1 MNEWGFAGEI
11 KSWWDAMV
19 AAEPSLGL
27 GRVTIEESPEGLHAR
42 ADLTLRD
49 TADRPLLIIE
59 LRLPDHPD
67 SDPLAMDNI
76 ANAMMKAMSAGA
88 RWSATSDAHFFRLLD
103 HRNFAV
109 PLLERAVPVSP
120 LTTFATRAS
129 LDVVSQ
135 RQSIR
140 EAWEDLLRRL
150 APVLTDRQTAPKVAP
165 DEFFI
170 ESLRASLA
178 RPFAEIRDALDARRA
193 SDAAFQESLI
203 VWMVGEQGWTHDAN
217 AFHTEVERV
226 ARVVTYVFVT
236 RLLFYGALRRAR
248 ANLPQ
253 IELPASGDP
262 TSSHIALEG
271 LFTHAREATGDY
283 ATVFVTDDV
292 SRWALISAGAGRA
305 WIRVLQV
312 LEHFALESLGFDVL
326 GRLFERLIDPEE
338 RYEWGQ
344 HYTSPDV
351 VDLMLSAALPTGDGA
366 VMDPAS
372 GGGTFLVRAY
382 ARKKA
387 FVPKLEHN
395 DRLAEIVGFDVSA
408 FAASVSTINLASQD
422 LSSDANYPQVAASSF
437 FRVTPERPFITL
449 PDAGNHEQ
457 ARLVPPLTAVVCNPP
472 YIRFDLIG
480 DARLTEA
487 NASYRIDAPH
497 RSQLRHRFNYHLFF
511 WYHAA
516 RFLAPQGR
524 MAFITS
530 GEWYDSDYGVQLQS
544 WLLDNFHVE
553 LVLES
558 MAEPWF
564 SEARVGTVV
573 LVARKLQS
581 GEDPSD
587 LPVRFVTLRQ
597 PLSTLY
603 ATDTSDD
610 TLRLLAVDA
619 LRDRLMSLTG
629 SAEGNDLDHV
639 VVSQGTLVG
648 EGSNDEGVYVGAA
661 WRSRYLRSP
670 GYARTLIG
678 RDNFVE
684 LGEIA
689 TAKLGAKTGSDG
701 FFFAKAVPGAS
712 GAKQRIQGLKGW
724 EGDLDRSNLALALQN
739 PRDLDHGNGRRF
751 VVPRRGLP
759 SRYLAPSPRTR
770 DSGLAQYIAYAELH
784 RVHEQRLVRDNASTQ
799 WFRSKRELITSRW
812 ALPYNSAYDYFAAD
826 NAIGAILNGRFVGVD
841 AKADVDADLLGAVLN
856 STFSLMSRLLVGV
869 ATGNEGAYDVGPPA
883 ARMLRVPDPR
893 KFTSEGGARVKLVLD
908 EIREADRL
916 LPAPSATGAV
926 DPLRRKLDQTIL
938 EALGVSPGEAAVV
951 LDRAYASYSRWRR
964 SVESVEDAV
973 QENRR
978 AVGARG
984 GNRGGNPVSRL
995 AGTVFD
1001 EIGDDTAIRIDV
1013 DLFSRI
1019 VIEYVDAERPSD
1031 ETQSALLPVTEVRLR
1046 GSEEAIDLGSEE
1058 RVALVRTLRT
1068 LGWAGILP
1076 IPRDVEVCRRVS
1088 MQFESQLEA
1097 TLAQARRRSTGKID
1111 EAQVDQVVAA
1121 VRSRWA
1127 SRELERYRNAL
1138 PDGPATAPNLIR
1150 PSGLVPPLPATES
1163 TA

>member
-11 KSWWDAMV
+11 KSWWDALV
-19 AAEPSLGL
+19 AADPSLGL

-49 TADRPLLIIE
+49 ATDRPLLIIE

-67 SDPLAMDNI
+67 ADPLAMDNI
-76 ANAMMKAMSAGA
+76 ANAVTKAMSAGA
-88 RWSATSDAHFFRLLD
+88 RWSATSDARFFRLLD
-103 HRNFAV
+103 HRNFSV

-120 LTTFATRAS
+120 LTTPATRAS
-129 LDVVSQ
+129 LDVPSQ
-135 RQSIR
+135 RQAIR
-140 EAWEDLLRRL
+140 DAWEDLLRRL

-226 ARVVTYVFVT
+226 SRVVTYVFVT

-248 ANLPQ
+248 TNLPQ

-262 TSSHIALEG
+262 TTSHIALDG
-271 LFTHAREATGDY
+271 LFAHAREATGDY

-292 SRWALISAGAGRA
+292 SRWALISAGAAKA
-305 WIRVLQV
+305 WIRVLHV

-351 VDLMLSAALPTGDGA
+351 VDLMLSAALPTGEGA

-387 FVPKLEHN
+387 FVPKLQHN

-422 LSSDANYPQVAASSF
+422 LSSDANYPQVAANSF
-437 FRVTPERPFITL
+437 FKVVPEKPFITL
-449 PDAGNHEQ
+449 PDAGNHEE
-457 ARLVPPLTAVVCNPP
+457 ARVVPPLTAVVCNPP

-480 DARLTEA
+480 DARMTEA
-487 NASYRIDAPH
+487 NASYRVDAPH
-497 RSQLRHRFNYHLFF
+497 RSQLRHRFNYHLYF

-516 RFLAPQGR
+516 RFLAPSGR

-544 WLLDNFHVE
+544 WLLDNFHIE

-573 LVARKLQS
+573 LVARKLTS
-581 GEDPSD
+581 GEDASN
-587 LPVRFVTLRQ
+587 LPVRFVTLRKS
-597 PLSTLY
+597 LSTLY

-619 LRDRLMSLTG
+619 LRDRLLSLTG
-629 SAEGNDLDHV
+629 SAENDDLDHV
-639 VVSQGTLVG
+639 VVSQGALIE
-648 EGSNDEGVYVGAA
+648 EGSDEDGAFVGTT

-670 GYARTLIG
+670 GYAKALAG
-678 RDNFVE
+678 RDDFIE

-689 TAKLGAKTGSDG
+689 TARLGAKTGSDG
-701 FFFAKAVPGAS
+701 FFFVKAIPGAR
-712 GAKQRIQGLKGW
+712 GTKQLIQGLKGW
-724 EGDLDRSNLALALQN
+724 EGELDRSNLALALQN
-739 PRDLDHGNGRRF
+739 PRDLDSGSSRRF

-759 SRYLAPSPRTR
+759 SRYLNPSPRTR
-770 DSGLAQYIAYAELH
+770 DSGLTQYVAYGELQ
-784 RVHEQRLVRDNASTQ
+784 RVHEQRLVRDNASDQ
-799 WFRSKRELITSRW
+799 WFRSKRELIASRW

-826 NAIGAILNGRFVGVD
+826 NAVGAFLNGRFVGVD
-841 AKADVDADLLGAVLN
+841 PKDGVDTDLLGAVLN
-856 STFSLMSRLLVGV
+856 STFVLMSRLLVGV

-883 ARMLRVPDPR
+883 ARLLRVPDPR
-893 KFTSEGGARVKLVLD
+893 RFTSDGGARIKLVLD
-908 EIREADRL
+908 EIRDADRL

-926 DPLRRKLDQTIL
+926 EPLRRKLDQTIL
-938 EALGVSPGEAAVV
+938 QALGTPSGEAAVI

-1001 EIGDDTAIRIDV
+1001 EIGEDTAIRIDIN
-1013 DLFSRI
+1013 LFSKI
-1019 VIEYVDAERPSD
+1019 VIEYVDAERPND
-1031 ETQSALLPVTEVRLR
+1031 ETQSTLFPVTEVRLR
-1046 GSEEAIDLGSEE
+1046 GSNEAVDLGSEQ
-1058 RVALVRTLRT
+1058 RVALVRILRT
-1068 LGWAGILP
+1068 LGWSGSVP
-1076 IPRDVEVCRRVS
+1076 VPKSDEVCRQVAL
-1088 MQFESQLEA
+1088 QFESQLKT
-1097 TLAQARRRSTGKID
+1097 TLDQARRRSTGKID
-1111 EAQVDQVVAA
+1111 EAHVDQVVAA
-1121 VRSRWA
+1121 VRGRWA
-1127 SRELERYRNAL
+1127 SRELERYRNAI
-1138 PDGPATAPNLIR
+1138 PDGPASAPNLIHAD
-1150 PSGLVPPLPATES
+1150 GLVPPLPLS
-1163 TA
+1163 DVSP